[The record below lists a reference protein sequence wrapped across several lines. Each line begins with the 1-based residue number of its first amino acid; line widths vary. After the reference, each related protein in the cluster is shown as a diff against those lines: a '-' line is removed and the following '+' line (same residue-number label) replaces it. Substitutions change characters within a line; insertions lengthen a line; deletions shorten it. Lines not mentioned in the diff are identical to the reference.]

1 MARYKPYSYDQSV
14 FVPVNLAQQIEP
26 HTLPWIIQQLI
37 DSEVDTSIFDG
48 LFRND
53 DTGRPAYDRKVLL
66 KIILLAYS
74 RGITGS
80 RRIERACRENI
91 LFLAMACGQIP
102 DYSTIATFVST
113 MGTDRITSIY
123 RDILLVCEEEGLLGQ
138 THFSLDGVKLPSNAS
153 KQKSGTH
160 AQLAAKAA
168 KLEQRIKGLV
178 RSHQR
183 ADRRDRRRPK
193 KRRDPDEPSDED
205 KAHARRVRQLKQKA
219 RQIRDFLEDHDPKI
233 GRGGTEIKSN
243 ATDNE
248 SATMATDK
256 GVIQGYNAQAMVDDK
271 HQVIVHAD
279 AFGNSQDHGN
289 LEPMVDGAKE
299 NLQAIGQDEDALKDK
314 ELSADAN
321 YHNKRA
327 LQKCEDEQID
337 AYIPDIRFRKRDRRF
352 TDRDKYKE
360 RHRQEHKCQS
370 NHYTQ
375 EDFAYDQTRDCYFCP
390 QGAELRLNAR
400 RQIRGTRIVRIYH
413 AAEASC
419 ADCPVR
425 SRCLIGPKGKY
436 RSLTIT
442 LERLHPDKP
451 QTVTQ
456 RMRAKIDRPEG
467 RQRYEKRFGI
477 VEPVFANIGYN
488 KKLNRFTMRG
498 REKVSVQ
505 WKLYC
510 LVHNIEK
517 LLHYGKL
524 APC

>member
-14 FVPVNLAQQIEP
+14 FVPVNLARQIEP
-26 HTLPWIIQQLI
+26 DTLPWIIHQLVET
-37 DSEVDTSIFDG
+37 DVDTSIFDS

-53 DTGRPAYDRKVLL
+53 ETGRPAYDRKVLL

-80 RRIERACRENI
+80 RKIERECRENI
-91 LFLAMACGQIP
+91 MFLAMACGQIP
-102 DYSTIATFVST
+102 DYSTIATFMST
-113 MGTDRITSIY
+113 LGMDRITSIF
-123 RDILLVCEEEGLLGQ
+123 RDILLVCEDEGLLGN

-160 AQLAAKAA
+160 AQLAAKAE

-178 RSHQR
+178 QSHQR
-183 ADRRDRRRPK
+183 ADKRDRTRTK

-205 KAHARRVRQLKQKA
+205 KAHSRRLRRLKQKA
-219 RQIRDFLEDHDPKI
+219 RQIKDFLKDNEPKI
-233 GRGGTEIKSN
+233 GRGGSEIKSN

-256 GVIQGYNAQAMVDDK
+256 GIVQGYNAQAMVDEE
-271 HQVIVHAD
+271 HQVIVHAE
-279 AFGNSQDHGN
+279 AYGNSHDHGN
-289 LEPMVDGAKE
+289 LEPMVDGTKE
-299 NLQAIGQDEDALKDK
+299 NLQAIGKDEDALKDK

-321 YHNKRA
+321 YHNKHA

-337 AYIPDIRFRKRDRRF
+337 AYIPDTKFRKRDVRF
-352 TDRDKYKE
+352 AERDKYKE
-360 RHRQEHKCQS
+360 RHRQEHKSQS

-375 EDFAYDQTRDCYFCP
+375 EDFIYDQARDCYLCP
-390 QGAELRLNAR
+390 QGEDLRLNAR
-400 RQIRGTRIVRIYH
+400 RQTRGMRIVRIYH
-413 AAEASC
+413 AAERSC

-425 SRCLIGPKGKY
+425 SRCLIGPRGKY

-442 LERLHPDKP
+442 VERIDPGATP
-451 QTVTQ
+451 SQ
-456 RMRAKIDRPEG
+456 RMREKIDTPEG
-467 RQRYEKRFGI
+467 RRKYEKRFGI
-477 VEPVFANIGYN
+477 VEPVFANICSN
-488 KKLNRFTMRG
+488 KRLKRFTMRG